1 MDQGHFSELLGLQIT
16 NLKFRDF
23 PDSVG
28 ILPLVWERC
37 KVPGGSE
44 TRENANY
51 AAYKVSAEW
60 YQVQQL

>member
-1 MDQGHFSELLGLQIT
+1 MDQGHFSELPGLQIT

-37 KVPGGSE
+37 KVPCRGSE
-44 TRENANY
+44 ARENTNY
-51 AAYKVSAEW
+51 AA
-60 YQVQQL
+60 